1 MARQTTAEKW
11 YSHATA
17 QGMNAQTA
25 RTGAWLIDVME
36 ADTRNGDRRLNVL
49 LGRDY
54 YERML
59 RFGLNKYRTA
69 ERVWRYMIERRCLPN
84 R

>member
-1 MARQTTAEKW
+1 MARQTNADKW
-11 YSHATA
+11 YSHATL
-17 QGMNAQTA
+17 QGMDAQTA

-36 ADTRNGDRRLNVL
+36 ADTRNGDRRLSGL

-59 RFGLNKYRTA
+59 RFGLNKHRTA